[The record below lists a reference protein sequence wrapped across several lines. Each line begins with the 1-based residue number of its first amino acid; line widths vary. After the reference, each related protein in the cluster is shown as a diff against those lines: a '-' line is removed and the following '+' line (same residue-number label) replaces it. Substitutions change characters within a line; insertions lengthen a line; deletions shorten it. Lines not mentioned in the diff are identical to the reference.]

1 MQSFYFFYVKGKL
14 NKALFLHFLPKTFLN
29 CCTFFETI
37 LKLTARIQVTWAS
50 SEVVA
55 EVTIWLKCWG
65 CWRISRQFKATAAG
79 IVKGRGRQI
88 AYNTNKHNTNITSTL
103 GLFWFLLV
111 CFNVHLMYLSF
122 FNFFYFIWRLPPKR
136 CLTIISLSLKRFWF
150 CSKFDYKVVRPFT
163 SLVQAV

>member
-1 MQSFYFFYVKGKL
+1 MQS
-14 NKALFLHFLPKTFLN
+14 FLN

-88 AYNTNKHNTNITSTL
+88 AYNTNKQYKHYITSTL

-111 CFNVHLMYLSF
+111 CFIYILHTISYINLPFLSSKELLVLKLKKLLLLSSS
-122 FNFFYFIWRLPPKR
+122 NNIVLI
-136 CLTIISLSLKRFWF
+136 LIIQ
-150 CSKFDYKVVRPFT
+150 C
-163 SLVQAV
+163 VQSN